1 MYRYEVVISGK
12 QSYCTLFSTLL
23 NILNIVCK
31 KPQQKIGEK
40 GREGKQVR
48 IDHKPLEDEPESLL
62 ELLELLHLVLLWTV
76 SFSISM
82 GG

>member
-1 MYRYEVVISGK
+1 MYRYEVVISAK
-12 QSYCTLFSTLL
+12 QSYCTWFSSLL
-23 NILNIVCK
+23 NILNIVRK
-31 KPQQKIGEK
+31 KPKIGEK

-62 ELLELLHLVLLWTV
+62 ELLELLHLLLLWTV